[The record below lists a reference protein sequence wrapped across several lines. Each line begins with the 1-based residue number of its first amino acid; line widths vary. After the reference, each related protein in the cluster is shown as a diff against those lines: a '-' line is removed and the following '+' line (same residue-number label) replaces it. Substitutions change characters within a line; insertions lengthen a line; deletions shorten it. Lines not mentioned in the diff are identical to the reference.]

1 MESNTECEKPVEDP
15 AKAGQQVDEAIRRRR
30 KILICCLL
38 PPMFL
43 VFFPKPTV
51 LVLTRFFK
59 GLIRFT
65 FNKWTITILTC
76 CTSWLLYLAL
86 SRLYGKKK
94 GK

>member
-15 AKAGQQVDEAIRRRR
+15 AKAGQEVDEAVRKRR

-38 PPMFL
+38 PPLFL
-43 VFFPKPTV
+43 VFFPVPTMRA
-51 LVLTRFFK
+51 LARFFR
-59 GLIRFT
+59 GLMRFV

-94 GK
+94 EK

>member
-1 MESNTECEKPVEDP
+1 METDTESGKSVEDP

-38 PPMFL
+38 PPLFF
-43 VFFPKPTV
+43 VFFPISTV
-51 LVLTRFFK
+51 KKIARFFK
-59 GLIRFT
+59 WLVRFI

-76 CTSWLLYLAL
+76 CTSWFLYLAL

-94 GK
+94 